1 MNQDNKDIKAL
12 IQQGESLTL
21 ELKSDV
27 KSLPDRDLI
36 AAVVSLANTEGGSL
50 ILGVEGSGEVT
61 GLHRNHQNMQGLSA
75 FIANKTTPPVSVE
88 VIGHKLDDCTIAQII
103 VQKSRQLISTS
114 EDLLQHRRFVVA

>member
-21 ELKSDV
+21 EFKSDV

-50 ILGVEGSGEVT
+50 LLGVWRTMVKS
-61 GLHRNHQNMQGLSA
+61 
-75 FIANKTTPPVSVE
+75 
-88 VIGHKLDDCTIAQII
+88 LDCI
-103 VQKSRQLISTS
+103 VAI
-114 EDLLQHRRFVVA
+114 

>member
-21 ELKSDV
+21 EFKTDV

-50 ILGVEGSGEVT
+50 ILVWKVAVKSLGC
-61 GLHRNHQNMQGLSA
+61 
-75 FIANKTTPPVSVE
+75 IVSTKVCKACP
-88 VIGHKLDDCTIAQII
+88 HL
-103 VQKSRQLISTS
+103 
-114 EDLLQHRRFVVA
+114 